1 MLVWP
6 PGGAAELM
14 ALAPGVAV
22 ALLIVAG
29 VWGSAFPMIKIGL
42 EDFSAPHFTLLRH
55 LVASLT
61 FVPLLLVFKARMLPR
76 RSDLPYFALLGFLG
90 FFLYHLTL
98 NYGSE
103 RVSAG
108 AASLIIATA
117 PAITAIIAALMTSD
131 RLPPWGW
138 FGSAL
143 SFAGVSLIVLGDGG
157 GAAAGLGAGFNRY
170 AWLIVI
176 AAVATAFFSVLQR
189 PLFTRYRPMEV
200 AAFATWIGTIPM
212 LLFLPGL
219 AGEVTAAG
227 SASLLAAVYN
237 GVVPSAIAYTLFAFA
252 LSRTAVTVV
261 TAWLYMVPLF
271 GLGAAWLLLGE
282 VPTLLTAVGGAVAV
296 AGVVVLNLAKQRAA
310 RRTSAAAPAAVAH

>member
-1 MLVWP
+1 
-6 PGGAAELM
+6 M

-61 FVPLLLVFKARMLPR
+61 FVPLLLLFKARLLPR
-76 RSDLPYFALLGFLG
+76 RSDVPYFALLGFLG

-143 SFAGVSLIVLGDGG
+143 SFAGVALIVLGD

-219 AGEVTAAG
+219 AGAVTAAG
-227 SASLLAAVYN
+227 RASLLAGVYN

-252 LSRTAVTVV
+252 LSRTPVTVV
-261 TAWLYMVPLF
+261 TAWLYLVPLF

-296 AGVVVLNLAKQRAA
+296 AGVVVLNVAKQRAA
-310 RRTSAAAPAAVAH
+310 RRTAAASRAAVAH